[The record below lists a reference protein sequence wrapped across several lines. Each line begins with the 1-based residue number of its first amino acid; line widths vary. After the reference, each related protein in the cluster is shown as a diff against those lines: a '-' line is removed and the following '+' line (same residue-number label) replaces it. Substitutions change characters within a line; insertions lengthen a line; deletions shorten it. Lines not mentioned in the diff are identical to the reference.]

1 MKKLNI
7 CIAGAAALL
16 CFNCGDSSSDKIVG
30 TSEEMNELAEGTS
43 SSSEQDKSS
52 SSVNDKQSSSSVD
65 NQDPNS
71 SSGGE
76 THTPPAGG
84 NSLDAYVETFGLQNK
99 VRFDKAV
106 IAVSTGPYLLK
117 QQPMDG
123 SDPYTEFEK
132 EGVAKFTQENIGK
145 IEEYF
150 PNAAETYAETV
161 SAVKN
166 GSNECALYSYNS
178 YGNEK
183 YTGLVLEY
191 VSSDTLKVTGIA
203 AKNCEETTDNM
214 FVRFLVSYCGDLNK
228 EPVIIENTVES
239 SIKKEQCPAVDKTE
253 WVGESSSA
261 GVTSSSSETPS
272 SSAAENPTSSS
283 SKEIETC
290 RHISDNEALKQGANC
305 NSSTD
310 TETVIDCVTGE
321 EYRCSANYWIRVNVC
336 APGGDCDGDGIPDGI
351 RRPDLEPCD
360 TEGSTLEFYNR
371 YFVCN
376 DGAWNRID
384 KQACDENGS
393 TKTVRDFAFQCVE
406 NKWEYLPPPDDNRSQ
421 ARNASLQRREGPAV
435 APSAVMV
442 KNEDNT
448 ITIRDDGYNAS
459 NNFVIEDVYTEL
471 SGDTIIVDVIYPD
484 GANVSSFEI
493 GVLTFTVSKVYANV
507 KYVKYKN
514 GERSVQTIREVTEL
528 LPCANNGSC
537 QTCDPDKDC
546 DPMVAW

>member
-16 CFNCGDSSSDKIVG
+16 CFNCGDSNSVDVSG
-30 TSEEMNELAEGTS
+30 TSEEMNELAEGNS

-65 NQDPNS
+65 EQNPNS

-84 NSLDAYVETFGLQNK
+84 NSLDSYVETFGLQNK

-106 IAVSTGPYLLK
+106 MAVSTGPYLLK

-132 EGVAKFTQENIGK
+132 EGVAKFTQENIGE

-161 SAVKN
+161 NAVKN

-183 YTGLVLEY
+183 YAGLVLEY
-191 VSSDTLKVTGIA
+191 VSPDTLKVTGIA
-203 AKNCEETTDNM
+203 AKNCEETTKDM

-283 SKEIETC
+283 SKEIANC

-305 NSSTD
+305 NEDID
-310 TETVIDCVTGE
+310 TGWVIDCVTGK
-321 EYRCSANYWIRVNVC
+321 EYICAANYWTLAEIC
-336 APGGDCDGDGIPDGI
+336 PPGSDCDGDGIPDGV
-351 RRPDLEPCD
+351 RRIDLEPCD
-360 TEGSTLEFYNR
+360 TDTLLYFYGR
-371 YFVCN
+371 SY
-376 DGAWNRID
+376 
-384 KQACDENGS
+384 
-393 TKTVRDFAFQCVE
+393 QCIE
-406 NKWEYLPPPDDNRSQ
+406 NKWVYLPPPDENRSQ

-435 APSAVMV
+435 APHVVMV

-471 SGDTIIVDVIYPD
+471 SGDTVIVDVIYPD
-484 GANVSSFEI
+484 GANTSSFEI

-507 KYVKYKN
+507 KYLKYKN
-514 GERSVQTIREVTEL
+514 GERSNQQIFEEDEL

-537 QTCDPDKDC
+537 HECDPDKDC

>member
-16 CFNCGDSSSDKIVG
+16 CFNCGDSNSVNVSG

-65 NQDPNS
+65 NQNPNS

-106 IAVSTGPYLLK
+106 MAISTGPYLLK

-132 EGVAKFTQENIGK
+132 EGVAKFTQENISK

-183 YTGLVLEY
+183 YAGLVLEY
-191 VSSDTLKVTGIA
+191 VSPDTLKVTGIA

-261 GVTSSSSETPS
+261 GVTSSSSEVAPG
-272 SSAAENPTSSS
+272 SSS
-283 SKEIETC
+283 SNEVVETC

-310 TETVIDCVTGE
+310 TETVIDCVTGK
-321 EYRCSANYWIRVNVC
+321 EYICAANYWTLAEIC
-336 APGGDCDGDGIPDGI
+336 APGSDCDGDGIPDGV
-351 RRPDLEPCD
+351 RRIDLEPCD
-360 TEGSTLEFYNR
+360 TDTLLYFYGR
-371 YFVCN
+371 SY
-376 DGAWNRID
+376 
-384 KQACDENGS
+384 
-393 TKTVRDFAFQCVE
+393 QCIE
-406 NKWEYLPPPDDNRSQ
+406 NKWVYLPPPGPDSTYSQ

-435 APSAVMV
+435 APHVVMV

-471 SGDTIIVDVIYPD
+471 SGDTVIVDVIYPD
-484 GANVSSFEI
+484 GANVSSYEI

-507 KYVKYKN
+507 KYLKYKN
-514 GERSVQTIREVTEL
+514 GERGNQEIFEEDEL

-537 QTCDPDKDC
+537 QEC
-546 DPMVAW
+546 DPMKDCGNMAW

>member
-7 CIAGAAALL
+7 CIAGIAALL
-16 CFNCGDSSSDKIVG
+16 CTNCGDSSKVSG
-30 TSEEMNELAEGTS
+30 TSEEMNELADKTS

-52 SSVNDKQSSSSVD
+52 SSTDKLALSSSS
-65 NQDPNS
+65 
-71 SSGGE
+71 GE

-214 FVRFLVSYCGDLNK
+214 FVRFLVSYCGDLNQ

-393 TKTVRDFAFQCVE
+393 TKVVGSFGFQCFE
-406 NKWEYLPPPDDNRSQ
+406 GKWEFLPPPDDNRSQ

>member
-16 CFNCGDSSSDKIVG
+16 CFNCGDSNSVNVSG
-30 TSEEMNELAEGTS
+30 TSEDVNEVADKGS
-43 SSSEQDKSS
+43 SSSGTPGAE
-52 SSVNDKQSSSSVD
+52 SSSSVD
-65 NQDPNS
+65 NQNPNS

-132 EGVAKFTQENIGK
+132 EGVAKFTQENIGE

-166 GSNECALYSYNS
+166 GTNECALYSYNS

-191 VSSDTLKVTGIA
+191 VSPDTLKVTGIA

-261 GVTSSSSETPS
+261 GVTSSSSEVAPG
-272 SSAAENPTSSS
+272 SSS
-283 SKEIETC
+283 SNEVVETC
-290 RHISDNEALKQGANC
+290 KHISDVDGMTEKGNC
-305 NSSTD
+305 NTD
-310 TETVIDCVTGE
+310 TDTSIVIDCATSE
-321 EYRCSANYWIRVNVC
+321 EMKCVDNYWTRANAC
-336 APGGDCDGDGIPDGI
+336 APGSDCDGDGIPDGV
-351 RRPDLEPCD
+351 RRIDLEPCD
-360 TEGSTLEFYNR
+360 TDTLLYFYGR
-371 YFVCN
+371 SY
-376 DGAWNRID
+376 
-384 KQACDENGS
+384 
-393 TKTVRDFAFQCVE
+393 QCIE
-406 NKWEYLPPPDDNRSQ
+406 NKWVYLPPPGPDSTYSQ
-421 ARNASLQRREGPAV
+421 ARNVSVLPRQGMAV
-435 APSAVMV
+435 TPRVVIV
-442 KNEDNT
+442 KNADGT
-448 ITIRDDGYNAS
+448 VSIRDDGYYVT
-459 NNFVIEDVYTEL
+459 NNFVIKDVYTEL

-484 GANVSSFEI
+484 GANLHSYQISA
-493 GVLTFTVSKVYANV
+493 LTFTVSKEYTNV
-507 KYVKYKN
+507 KYLRYKDDDRVKPLF
-514 GERSVQTIREVTEL
+514 EEDEL
-528 LPCANNGSC
+528 LPCASSSTC
-537 QTCDPDKDC
+537 QECGEGLDC
-546 DPMVAW
+546 

>member
-16 CFNCGDSSSDKIVG
+16 CFNCGDSNSVNVSG
-30 TSEEMNELAEGTS
+30 TSEEMNELAEGNS

-52 SSVNDKQSSSSVD
+52 SSVNDKQSSSSID
-65 NQDPNS
+65 EQNPNS

-84 NSLDAYVETFGLQNK
+84 NSLDAYVETFGLQSK

-106 IAVSTGPYLLK
+106 MAISTGPYLLK

-191 VSSDTLKVTGIA
+191 VSPDTLKVTGIA

-261 GVTSSSSETPS
+261 GVTSSSSEVAPG
-272 SSAAENPTSSS
+272 SSS
-283 SKEIETC
+283 SNEVVETC
-290 RHISDNEALKQGANC
+290 KHISDVDGMTEKGNC
-305 NSSTD
+305 NTD
-310 TETVIDCVTGE
+310 TDTSIVIDCATGE
-321 EYRCSANYWIRVNVC
+321 KMKCEANYWVRDVC
-336 APGGDCDGDGIPDGI
+336 APGSDCDGDGIPDGV
-351 RRPDLEPCD
+351 RRIDLEPCD
-360 TEGSTLEFYNR
+360 TDTLLYFYGR
-371 YFVCN
+371 SY
-376 DGAWNRID
+376 
-384 KQACDENGS
+384 
-393 TKTVRDFAFQCVE
+393 QCIE
-406 NKWEYLPPPDDNRSQ
+406 NKWVYLPPPGPDSTYSQ
-421 ARNASLQRREGPAV
+421 ARNASLQRREGPSV
-435 APSAVMV
+435 APHVVMV

-471 SGDTIIVDVIYPD
+471 SGDTVIVDVIYPD
-484 GANVSSFEI
+484 GANVSSYEI

-507 KYVKYKN
+507 KYLKYKN
-514 GERSVQTIREVTEL
+514 GERGNQEIFEEDEL

-537 QTCDPDKDC
+537 QEC
-546 DPMVAW
+546 DPMKDCGNMAW

>member
-16 CFNCGDSSSDKIVG
+16 CFNCGDSDSVKQLTG
-30 TSEEMNELAEGTS
+30 TSEEMNELAEGNS
-43 SSSEQDKSS
+43 SSSTDTKQSS
-52 SSVNDKQSSSSVD
+52 SSVNDKLSSSSVD
-65 NQDPNS
+65 DQNPNS

-76 THTPPAGG
+76 THTPPANG
-84 NSLDAYVETFGLQNK
+84 NSLDAYVEAFGLQNK

-106 IAVSTGPYLLK
+106 MAMSTGDFLLK

-132 EGVAKFTQENIGK
+132 EGVAKFTQENIGE

-150 PNAAETYAETV
+150 PNAAKTYAETV
-161 SAVKN
+161 NAVKN
-166 GSNECALYSYNS
+166 GTNECALYSYNS

-253 WVGESSSA
+253 WVGESSSSA
-261 GVTSSSSETPS
+261 GVTSSSSEEPPKS
-272 SSAAENPTSSS
+272 SSS

-290 RHISDNEALKQGANC
+290 RHISDVDGMTANGNC
-305 NSSTD
+305 NTD
-310 TETVIDCVTGE
+310 TDTSIVIDCATGE
-321 EYRCSANYWIRVNVC
+321 KMKCEANYWVRDVC
-336 APGGDCDGDGIPDGI
+336 APGSDCDGDGIPDGI
-351 RRPDLEPCD
+351 RRLDLEPCD

-393 TKTVRDFAFQCVE
+393 TKTVGDFAFQCME
-406 NKWEYLPPPDDNRSQ
+406 NKWEYLPPPITYINE
-421 ARNASLQRREGPAV
+421 NATDVYAMSRGGMAV
-435 APSAVMV
+435 TPRAVKVKSASGSV
-442 KNEDNT
+442 T
-448 ITIRDDGYNAS
+448 FRDDGVLVDDRCTFNGVNA
-459 NNFVIEDVYTEL
+459 EL
-471 SGDTIIVDVIYPD
+471 RGDTLYATLLYPGCTTTGGSMGVI
-484 GANVSSFEI
+484 
-493 GVLTFTVSKVYANV
+493 TFTLSIDFADVNYIKYEGVGKTNAQKVYEA
-507 KYVKYKN
+507 
-514 GERSVQTIREVTEL
+514 EEL
-528 LPCANNGSC
+528 LPCGNTSTC
-537 QTCDPDKDC
+537 QECKEGMAC
-546 DPMVAW
+546 